1 MTCFLVYS
9 SWHRKDTTQWA
20 DWFWLQQDWLA
31 NRLGTWA
38 AKLASTS
45 DGFPEATGK
54 QEGRRFCT
62 AVTCASHF
70 RIAKVRRR
78 W

>member
-1 MTCFLVYS
+1 M
-9 SWHRKDTTQWA
+9 QWA

-54 QEGRRFCT
+54 QEGDS
-62 AVTCASHF
+62 APL
-70 RIAKVRRR
+70 
-78 W
+78 

>member
-1 MTCFLVYS
+1 MLTVRNLQGAFVSCYVAMTCFLVYS

-54 QEGRRFCT
+54 QEGDS
-62 AVTCASHF
+62 APL
-70 RIAKVRRR
+70 
-78 W
+78 